1 MKKGQ
6 GFQRVW
12 WLVLITIGVI
22 VASELPFMFLNQ
34 TDSNFLYMLCG
45 ECSLIIPAIVG
56 VYMLSLEQSGAVLEG
71 VGLRGFSL
79 KLLPF
84 VILLPVAAQNF
95 SAYIAV
101 PVQGLLMVLFGAQEY
116 DGLVGGVA
124 EFWQNFMIMCIFAP
138 MLEEFICR
146 GVLMQLLRRYGIA
159 SMLIYS
165 SLGFALLHLSAQSII
180 PIFFLGLL
188 LGIIRIT
195 TGSLFAS
202 MAAHAVSNL
211 YALILLNAGD
221 LNPVFEAVFVITAA
235 VSFPVLLWY
244 FLRNCDKGFAWR
256 KELAPG
262 RLPTGFSV
270 GLVLAIVTFI
280 ITNVILLLGRIV
292 NSGILYD
299 IQMMY

>member
-12 WLVLITIGVI
+12 WLVLITIGVMA
-22 VASELPFMFLNQ
+22 ASELPFMFMNQ

-45 ECSLIIPAIVG
+45 EFSLIIPAIVG
-56 VYMLSLEQSGAVLEG
+56 VYMLSLEQSGVVLEG

-101 PVQGLLMVLFGAQEY
+101 PVQGLLTVLFGAQEY

-124 EFWQNFMIMCIFAP
+124 EFWQNFVIMCIFAP
-138 MLEEFICR
+138 LLEEFICR

-188 LGIIRIT
+188 LGTIRIT

-202 MAAHAVSNL
+202 MAAHAASNL
-211 YALILLNAGD
+211 YVLILLNAGA
-221 LNPVFEAVFVITAA
+221 LNPVFEAVFMIAA
-235 VSFPVLLWY
+235 AASFPVLLWY